1 MSLDTILLH
10 PGYCIPIVHYACI
23 AQADQ
28 VIFEALD
35 NYQKQSYRSR
45 TNIATAS
52 GVLQL
57 TIPIKH
63 SRNAEGHQLYFEV
76 QLENKFHWQ
85 RDHWRSLKVAY
96 QTSPFFEYYE
106 DTLEPL
112 YASEYKTL
120 IAFNLAFHEII
131 MDCLQ
136 LEKEITY
143 TKEYFREP
151 KPPITNLRHLI
162 TSKKEPDYK
171 LPEYHQLFHDKH
183 GYLPNLS
190 ILDLLFNE
198 GPNAL
203 SYLEQVDL
211 FPVFPKDN

>member
-1 MSLDTILLH
+1 MKTILIH
-10 PGYCIPIVHYACI
+10 PGYCLPIVHYACI
-23 AQADQ
+23 AQADT

-45 TNIATAS
+45 TKIATAS
-52 GVLQL
+52 GMLQL

-63 SRNAEGHQLYFEV
+63 NRGAKSHQLTFEV
-76 QLENKFHWQ
+76 KLENKFHWQ

-106 DTLEPL
+106 DTFEPL
-112 YASEYKTL
+112 FTTVYDTL
-120 IAFNLAFHEII
+120 IAFNLACHECI
-131 MDCLQ
+131 MECLQ
-136 LEKEITY
+136 LEKEGIY
-143 TKEYFREP
+143 TEEYFRNP
-151 KPPITNLRHLI
+151 SPPITNLRHLI
-162 TSKKEPDYK
+162 TSKKEPDYM

-203 SYLEQVDL
+203 TYLENVDL
-211 FPVFPKDN
+211 SNVLP

>member
-1 MSLDTILLH
+1 MKTILLH

-23 AQADQ
+23 TQAEH

-35 NYQKQSYRSR
+35 NYQKQSYRTR
-45 TNIATAS
+45 TKIATAS
-52 GVLQL
+52 GILQL

-63 SRNAEGHQLYFEV
+63 RRNPEAGHQLYFNV
-76 QLENKFHWQ
+76 RLENKFHWQ

-112 YASEYKTL
+112 YTTTYDKL
-120 IAFNLAFHEII
+120 IDFNLAFHEII
-131 MDCLQ
+131 MECLQ

-143 TKEYFREP
+143 TEEYFRNPKEP
-151 KPPITNLRHLI
+151 IIDLRTLI
-162 TSKKEPDYK
+162 SSKKESDYG

-183 GYLPNLS
+183 GYLPNIS

-198 GPNAL
+198 GPNAIT
-203 SYLEQVDL
+203 YLENVDL
-211 FPVFPKDN
+211 SKIL

>member
-1 MSLDTILLH
+1 MKTILIH
-10 PGYCIPIVHYACI
+10 PGYCIPVIHYACI
-23 AQADQ
+23 VQAEH

-35 NYQKQSYRSR
+35 NYQKQSYRTR
-45 TNIATAS
+45 TKIATAS

-63 SRNAEGHQLYFEV
+63 SRNPEGHQLYFNV
-76 QLENKFHWQ
+76 RLENKFHWQ

-112 YASEYKTL
+112 YANTYDKL
-120 IAFNLAFHEII
+120 IDFNLAFHEII
-131 MDCLQ
+131 MECLQ
-136 LEKEITY
+136 LDKEITY
-143 TKEYFREP
+143 TEEYFRKPKEP
-151 KPPITNLRHLI
+151 IIDLRTLI
-162 TSKKEPDYK
+162 TSKKEPDYE
-171 LPEYHQLFHDKH
+171 LPKYHQLFHDKH
-183 GYLPNLS
+183 GYLPNIS

-203 SYLEQVDL
+203 IYLENVDL
-211 FPVFPKDN
+211 SKVM